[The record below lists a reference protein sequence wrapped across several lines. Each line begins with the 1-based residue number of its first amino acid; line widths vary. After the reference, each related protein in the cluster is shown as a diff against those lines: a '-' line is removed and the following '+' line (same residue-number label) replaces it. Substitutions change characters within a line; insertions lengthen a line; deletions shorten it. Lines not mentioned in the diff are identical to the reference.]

1 MRTDERDID
10 MIDTPIT
17 VSDDTFDRSVLE
29 AKVPVLVDFWAPWC
43 GPCRMVAPVLE
54 DLARELAGRVLV
66 AKVNTDEHQEQAL
79 RYGVQGIPTLIIFQD
94 GQEVDRVVGALPK
107 AALKARL
114 EPRLATA
121 VA

>member
-1 MRTDERDID
+1 

-17 VSDDTFDRSVLE
+17 VTDDTFDQAVLQ
-29 AKVPVLVDFWAPWC
+29 AGLPVLVDFWAPWC
-43 GPCRMVAPVLE
+43 APCRIVAPALE
-54 DLARELAGRVLV
+54 ELAKELSGRVVV
-66 AKVNTDEHQEQAL
+66 AKVNTDEHQLAAH
-79 RYGVQGIPTLIIFQD
+79 RYGVQGIPTLILFHN

-114 EPRLATA
+114 ESNVPVA